1 LLIAVLG
8 NKEVAVVNFVDVE
21 RLGEALSIWLLRA
34 YQLEKTSLAPALLGP
49 FMRWILT
56 FG

>member
-1 LLIAVLG
+1 VLG
-8 NKEVAVVNFVDVE
+8 NKKVAAVNLADVE

-34 YQLEKTSLAPALLGP
+34 YQLEKTSLAPALLDP
-49 FMRWILT
+49 FMRWILA